1 MSIAAASVL
10 ALNGTATVVMT
21 AVIFDPA
28 VDTCFSARNSCNV
41 FFEKKPVMVQRCMEK
56 IICPGI

>member
-10 ALNGTATVVMT
+10 ALNGIATV
-21 AVIFDPA
+21 VIFDPA
-28 VDTCFSARNSCNV
+28 VDTWFSAHNSCDV